1 MNIEVSSKLM
11 LSFLMGMARHALN
24 NKYAVSL
31 HISRKNWV
39 MKLMFYMLINVKVFY
54 KLMLLFL
61 MGWAGMPK
69 VPGQVRLRKKL
80 GKKFGT

>member
-1 MNIEVSSKLM
+1 
-11 LSFLMGMARHALN
+11 
-24 NKYAVSL
+24 
-31 HISRKNWV
+31 